1 MDFNFTRTDGN
12 IPKFPGF
19 FKRINVDYQLIVLS
33 CDKNGGIVVESD
45 EYEIGYYRNDWNFED
60 VNGWTRISGKIEL

>member
-1 MDFNFTRTDGN
+1 MNFNFIRTYEN
-12 IPKFPGF
+12 FPKFPGF
-19 FKRINVDYQLIVLS
+19 FKRINVYYHLIVLS

-60 VNGWTRISGKIEL
+60 VNEWTRIAGKIEL

>member
-1 MDFNFTRTDGN
+1 MDFNFTRTDEN

-45 EYEIGYYRNDWNFED
+45 EYEIGYYSNDWNF
-60 VNGWTRISGKIEL
+60 